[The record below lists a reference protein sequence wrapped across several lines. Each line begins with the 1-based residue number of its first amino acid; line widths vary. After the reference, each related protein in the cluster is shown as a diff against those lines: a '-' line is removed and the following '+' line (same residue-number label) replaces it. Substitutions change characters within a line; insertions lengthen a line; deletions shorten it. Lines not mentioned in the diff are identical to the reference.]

1 MRDFR
6 LFWGSDTV
14 NQFGS
19 AVSVF
24 ALPLVAVEMGAS
36 ELALGVLTAAGMA
49 AFLLVGLPVGV
60 LLDRVRRRPVQIW
73 ATAGRAVLLASVP
86 VAGWLEGL
94 TYGYLLAVALL
105 VGVLT
110 VFFEVASL
118 SYLPVLVPRAELS
131 TANSRLMA
139 TQQVG
144 RLSGKPLAGVFA
156 EAFGS
161 VSSLFAITASFTASA
176 VLLGAIKSA
185 EPPPGGR
192 RENVWAEMGEG
203 LRFVLGHSLLRPLV
217 LCTTTFN
224 LANGVWS
231 ALNVVFLVRVLELSP
246 GVAALL
252 LGVGSAGGAAAALFV
267 GRLARWGDV
276 RLVWLSMVCTQ
287 PAWLL
292 VPWAGHGWMVAVGC
306 FVPTMGVLVY
316 NVAQVSLRQSLC
328 PDRLMG
334 RMNASIRFLGWG
346 AMPVGAVLGGAL
358 AEWIGVRG
366 GLWVAAVGMVVA
378 VGWVVA
384 SPLRGS
390 EGVPPGL
397 V

>member
-1 MRDFR
+1 M
-6 LFWGSDTV
+6 FWGSDTV

-36 ELALGVLTAAGMA
+36 EFALGVLTAAGTA

-60 LLDRVRRRPVQIW
+60 LVDRVRRRPVQLW
-73 ATAGRAVLLASVP
+73 ATVGRAVLLASVP
-86 VAGWLEGL
+86 VVGWLGGL
-94 TYGYLLAVALL
+94 AYGYLLAVALL

-118 SYLPVLVPRAELS
+118 SSLPALVPRAELS
-131 TANSRLMA
+131 TANSRLMS

-144 RLSGKPLAGVFA
+144 RLAGKPLAGLVA
-156 EAFGS
+156 EVFGS
-161 VSSLFAITASFTASA
+161 VNSLFVIAASFTSSA
-176 VLLGAIKSA
+176 VLLGAMKGA
-185 EPPPGGR
+185 EPVPDGR
-192 RENVWAEMGEG
+192 RKNVWADMGEG
-203 LRFVLGHSLLRPLV
+203 LRFVFGHPLLRPLV
-217 LCTTTFN
+217 LCTTSFN

-231 ALNVVFLVRVLELSP
+231 ALNVVFLVRVLDLSP

-252 LGVGSAGGAAAALFV
+252 LGVGSAGGAVAALFV
-267 GRLARWGDV
+267 GRLARLGSA

-292 VPWAGHGWMVAVGC
+292 VPWAEHGWVVAVGS

-358 AEWIGVRG
+358 AEWVGVRG
-366 GLWVAAVGMVVA
+366 GLWVASAGMVAA
-378 VGWVVA
+378 VGWVLL
-384 SPLRGS
+384 SPLRAS
-390 EGVPPGL
+390 ERVPPGL